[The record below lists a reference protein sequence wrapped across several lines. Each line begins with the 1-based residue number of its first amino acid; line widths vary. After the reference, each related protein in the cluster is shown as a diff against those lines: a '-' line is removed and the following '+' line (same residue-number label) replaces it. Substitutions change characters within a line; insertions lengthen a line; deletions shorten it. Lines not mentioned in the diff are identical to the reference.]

1 MFIIEEIKE
10 CYVLV
15 EILCDDT
22 MKWTDITFDLDEIEW
37 IKSYIE
43 KYPSIKYVAVKVLY

>member
-1 MFIIEEIKE
+1 MKE
-10 CYVLV
+10 CCVLV
-15 EILCDDT
+15 EVLGNDA

-43 KYPSIKYVAVKVLY
+43 KYSSIKYVAVKVFY

>member
-1 MFIIEEIKE
+1 MKE

-15 EILCDDT
+15 EILDDDT
-22 MKWTDITFDLDEIEW
+22 MKWTDISFDYSDEIVEW

-43 KYPSIKYVAVKVLY
+43 KHSSTRYVAVKVFY